1 MHTHAFMGGKL
12 QVAVFG
18 ASGYSGAE
26 LVRLLAGHPST
37 ELALATAWERA
48 GQRLGDVYP
57 HLAPFADLVLEPV
70 DTDVV
75 GCADLAFLA
84 LPHGESSK
92 VAPRLLD
99 QGIRVVDLAGD
110 FRLPAEAYPRWYG
123 FEHVAPEW
131 LDKAVYGLPELFVAD
146 IAGADLVA
154 NPGCYPTAAALALVP
169 LLRSGLAEPNGILI
183 DAKSGV
189 SGAGAKP
196 TATVHYAHTEGSVR
210 PYKVG
215 THQHTPEIEL
225 VLDRA
230 SGLATS
236 VTFVPHLV
244 PAVRGVLVTC
254 YARLAGEHDL
264 DALAG
269 AIASAYEAAP
279 FVRALAPGEM
289 PDAKRVTG
297 ANVCEVGVALDA
309 RTGTVVVAA
318 AVDNLVKGAAGQAIQ
333 NMNLMFGLDETAGLP
348 TIGVYP

>member
-1 MHTHAFMGGKL
+1 MAENVR
-12 QVAVFG
+12 VAVFG

-26 LVRLLAGHPST
+26 LVRLLAGHANA
-37 ELALATAWERA
+37 ELSLATAGERA
-48 GQRLGDVYP
+48 GQCLGDVYP
-57 HLAPFADLVLEPV
+57 HLSPFADLELETA
-70 DTDVV
+70 DTDVT
-75 GCADLAFLA
+75 GRAELAFLA

-92 VAPRLLD
+92 IAPRLLH
-99 QGIRVVDLAGD
+99 QGLRVVDLAGD

-131 LDKAVYGLPELFVAD
+131 LGKAVYGLPELFAED
-146 IAGADLVA
+146 IASADLVA

-169 LLRSGLAEPNGILI
+169 FVRGGLVEPNGILI
-183 DAKSGV
+183 DAKSSV

-225 VLDRA
+225 ILDRA

-254 YARLAGEHDL
+254 YARVAGERDL
-264 DALAG
+264 EQLSG
-269 AIASAYEAAP
+269 AVADSYAKMP
-279 FVRALAPGEM
+279 FVR
-289 PDAKRVTG
+289 
-297 ANVCEVGVALDA
+297 
-309 RTGTVVVAA
+309 
-318 AVDNLVKGAAGQAIQ
+318 
-333 NMNLMFGLDETAGLP
+333 
-348 TIGVYP
+348 

>member
-1 MHTHAFMGGKL
+1 MRLMAEKL
-12 QVAVFG
+12 SVATYG

-26 LVRLLAGHPST
+26 LIRLLAGHPSA
-37 ELALATAWERA
+37 ELTFATAGERA
-48 GQRLGDVYP
+48 RQRLGDVYP
-57 HLAPFADLVLEPV
+57 HLAPFADLVLEP
-70 DTDVV
+70 
-75 GCADLAFLA
+75 ADADITGRANLAFLA

-92 VAPRLLD
+92 IAPRLLD
-99 QGIRVVDLAGD
+99 HGVRVVDLAGD

-123 FEHVAPEW
+123 FDHAAPEW
-131 LDKAVYGLPELFVAD
+131 LDKAVYGLPELFAED

-169 LLRSGLAEPNGILI
+169 LVRDELVEPNGILI

-225 VLDRA
+225 ILDRA

-254 YARLAGEHDL
+254 YARLTGEHDL
-264 DALAG
+264 DALA
-269 AIASAYEAAP
+269 SAVATAYKGAP
-279 FVRALAPGEM
+279 FVRALPPGVM

-297 ANVCEVGVALDA
+297 ANVCEVGVALDS

-333 NMNLMFGLDETAGLP
+333 NMNLMFGFGETAGLP